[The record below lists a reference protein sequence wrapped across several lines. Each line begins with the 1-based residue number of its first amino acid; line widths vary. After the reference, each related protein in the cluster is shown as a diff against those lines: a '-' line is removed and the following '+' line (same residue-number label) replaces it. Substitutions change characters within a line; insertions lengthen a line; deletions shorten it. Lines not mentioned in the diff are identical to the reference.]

1 MPELPEVETARRRLE
16 LHLAGKTLA
25 TVTSAADRIVYEG
38 IAPRRFAAALK
49 GRTVEAVR
57 RKGKHLWLELDRRP
71 WPSFH
76 FGMGGDFHVYRD
88 RAERPRYWKVE
99 LATAGGTR
107 LAMTN
112 ARRLGRIRL
121 FDDPASEPPISRL
134 GPDPYLE
141 LPSPAAFARLFAG
154 RKAPVKALL
163 LDQTV
168 LAGIGNWIA
177 DEVLYQAG
185 LDPRRP
191 AASLDPAEL
200 RRLRSRLKAVLDRAV
215 RVGSDDGR
223 FPRTWLFHYRWGRT
237 AGARTGRGEEIVFL
251 TVGGRTTA
259 FVPAAQR

>member
-16 LHLAGKTLA
+16 RHLAGKTLA
-25 TVTSAADRIVYEG
+25 AVATVPDRIVYDG
-38 IAPRRFAAALK
+38 VAPRAFAAALT
-49 GRTVEAVR
+49 GRTVLAAR

-71 WPSFH
+71 WPAFH
-76 FGMGGDFHVYRD
+76 FGMGGDFHLYRETGD
-88 RAERPRYWKVE
+88 RPRFWKVE
-99 LATAGGTR
+99 LAAADGTR

-121 FDDPASEPPISRL
+121 FNDPAAEPPISRL

-141 LPSPAAFARLFAG
+141 LPSPAAFARLLAR
-154 RKAPVKALL
+154 RKAPVKAVL

-185 LDPRRP
+185 VDPRRP
-191 AASLDPAEL
+191 AAALDPAEV
-200 RRLRSRLKAVLDRAV
+200 RRLRARLKAVIDRAV